1 VTVKGT
7 VDGET
12 LKLTSIDMAAAATK

>member
-7 VDGET
+7 VEGET